1 MEEYKA
7 DIIRELE
14 LEHNRCQAYFDLM
27 YRTLQFVFVAIVA
40 LAVCAFTNDADPE
53 LKNLILCL
61 LLPICI
67 YVFGIMYTYNAYAL
81 TVCGKRAEMLH
92 SEAFAYI
99 AKWQSER
106 GKNSISISVLSKYV
120 VTDRK
125 ITLIAYGVPL
135 GFYLVMP
142 AASYYVGNK
151 YYAGYPD
158 TFLKTC
164 PIICLIL
171 YYALMGIILWAIAKD
186 FFLKQIQNRL
196 TEAPP
201 SDKGGKA

>member
-1 MEEYKA
+1 MEENKA
-7 DIIRELE
+7 DIFREFE

-61 LLPICI
+61 VLPICI

-81 TVCGKRAEMLH
+81 TVCGKRAEVLH
-92 SEAFAYI
+92 SKAFHCVEEE
-99 AKWQSER
+99 QNEHEQEFV
-106 GKNSISISVLSKYV
+106 GVLSKYV

-125 ITLIAYGVPL
+125 ITFVAYGVPL

-142 AASYYVGNK
+142 AASCYVGNR
-151 YYAGYPD
+151 YYTGYPD
-158 TFLKTC
+158 QFLKYC
-164 PIICLIL
+164 PIVCLIL
-171 YYALMGIILWAIAKD
+171 YYTLMGIIVWAIAKD
-186 FFLKQIQNRL
+186 FSIKQIQRMPAE
-196 TEAPP
+196 TPP
-201 SDKGGKA
+201 SNEDKKLD